1 MKNKILIIITIL
13 LFYGCGFTPIY
24 KDENFSDLSIA
35 SIEFSG
41 DRIINNILNTKLF
54 KYKNLNSKSNYEL
67 KINTSYSKIILAK
80 DTSGNATNYELR
92 VYVNVKT
99 NKKNKNNDE
108 KNIEFNYSEK
118 NNIKNENNNINQKN
132 YEKQLIINL
141 ASTISRKIAF
151 DLSNLNDN

>member
-13 LFYGCGFTPIY
+13 FFYGCGFTPIY
-24 KDENFSDLSIA
+24 KDENFSNLSIA

-92 VYVNVKT
+92 VYVTLKPI
-99 NKKNKNNDE
+99 KK
-108 KNIEFNYSEK
+108 
-118 NNIKNENNNINQKN
+118 
-132 YEKQLIINL
+132 
-141 ASTISRKIAF
+141 
-151 DLSNLNDN
+151 

>member
-1 MKNKILIIITIL
+1 MKKKILIIITIL
-13 LFYGCGFTPIY
+13 LFYGCGFTPVY
-24 KDENFSDLSIA
+24 KDENYSNLSIT

-41 DRIINNILNTKLF
+41 DRIINNILKTRLF
-54 KYKNLNSKSNYEL
+54 KYKNSKSKSNYNL

-92 VYVNVKT
+92 VFVNVET

-108 KNIEFNYSEK
+108 KNIELNYSEK
-118 NNIKNENNNINQKN
+118 NNIKNEDNNINQKN
-132 YEKQLIINL
+132 YEKQIVTNL